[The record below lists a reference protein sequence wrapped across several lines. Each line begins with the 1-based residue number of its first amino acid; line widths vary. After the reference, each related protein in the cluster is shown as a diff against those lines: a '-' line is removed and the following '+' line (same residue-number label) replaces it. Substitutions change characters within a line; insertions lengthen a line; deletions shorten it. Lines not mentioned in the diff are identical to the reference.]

1 MQIFFNNLN
10 YPHISETLIRPFNS
24 NFNDASKQ
32 SREYYALIFGG
43 YYGRTLLKVKF
54 FTALRSSAEQA
65 EAVLPEW
72 IYTLNICM

>member
-1 MQIFFNNLN
+1 MTQANKAVNIMLL
-10 YPHISETLIRPFNS
+10 YSADIMGAHC
-24 NFNDASKQ
+24 
-32 SREYYALIFGG
+32 
-43 YYGRTLLKVKF
+43 LKVKF